1 MAKKTIE
8 VNPTQ
13 TTTEEAVQMET
24 RTTFEQVETPVE
36 SNQEG
41 FEMTGAVMV
50 VNKRP
55 GTAALFGA
63 AAGGAAIGAGTF
75 FVSTLANKKLT
86 NNLIDYLQAY
96 INNDNATL
104 TKLRKKNEGLKSI
117 DTMTLFDFVTEM
129 DAMAEKAKIGWKNP
143 FGATKK
149 QIDTLQQLVGLA
161 FAAKEKAIATSDE
174 ADNMTII
181 DKTHDEINEDNG
193 DKA

>member
-1 MAKKTIE
+1 
-8 VNPTQ
+8 
-13 TTTEEAVQMET
+13 
-24 RTTFEQVETPVE
+24 
-36 SNQEG
+36 
-41 FEMTGAVMV
+41 
-50 VNKRP
+50 
-55 GTAALFGA
+55 
-63 AAGGAAIGAGTF
+63 
-75 FVSTLANKKLT
+75 
-86 NNLIDYLQAY
+86 
-96 INNDNATL
+96 
-104 TKLRKKNEGLKSI
+104 
-117 DTMTLFDFVTEM
+117 MTLFDFVTEM